1 MIDAPRD
8 FWAALE
14 QLVQEHKVVVDRPKG
29 THHPCYSGHSYPVD
43 YGYLEGTRAADG
55 QGIDVWIGSLPG
67 RMVEAVILTVDLVKR
82 DSEIKL
88 LLGCT
93 PPEQSQILD
102 FLNVSQSMRA
112 QLITR
117 HAVRGWLKARRSV
130 RRFLPH
136 PVDRQVVQRVL
147 EAATWAPSAHNRQPW
162 RFVVLES
169 QPRRERLAQ
178 EMGRDFRRDLLADG
192 APEAEAQAQVERS
205 RQRMLAAPAVVLL
218 CLDGTAGDQ
227 YPDPERQ
234 QAELLMGV
242 QSVALAGENLLL
254 AAQAEGLGGV
264 WVCAPLFAPA
274 AVQRALAL
282 PPNWLPQGLI
292 YLGFPAKI
300 PAMRPRRPVEE
311 VSLFI

>member
-1 MIDAPRD
+1 MMDTPQD

-14 QLVQEHKVVVDRPKG
+14 LLVQEHSVVVDRPKG
-29 THHPCYSGHSYPVD
+29 THHPRYPGHSYPVD
-43 YGYLEGTRAADG
+43 YGYLDGTRAADG
-55 QGIDVWIGSLPG
+55 QGMDVWVGSQPG
-67 RMVEAVILTVDLVKR
+67 RMVEAVICTVDLVKR

-93 PPEQSQILD
+93 PAEQAQILD
-102 FLNVSQSMRA
+102 FLNDSPYMRA
-112 QLITR
+112 QLIPR
-117 HAVRGWLKARRSV
+117 YAARGWLKARRSV

-136 PVDRQVVQRVL
+136 PVDRQVVQRIL

-192 APEAEAQAQVERS
+192 APESEAQAQVERS
-205 RQRMLAAPAVVLL
+205 RQRMLAAPVVVLL
-218 CLDGTAGDQ
+218 CLDTSAGDP
-227 YPDPERQ
+227 YPDPVRQ

-274 AVQRALAL
+274 AVQRALDL

-292 YLGFPAKI
+292 YLGYPAKI
-300 PAMRPRRPVEE
+300 PAARPRRPVEE
-311 VSLFI
+311 VSLFV